1 MLNID
6 RKYLM
11 NLDESA
17 LKRQR
22 LIMRIIAVLLLLGG
36 IFCLINPLA
45 SSVVL
50 SKIIGILL
58 LLSGIALIVGMVTNR
73 RAHDLWPMVTG
84 ILLGVAY
91 IVMGYVFVTNP
102 AIGMISLAVVLAVL
116 FAFGGVMRL
125 ITGFKT
131 WKMPGAWLQILLG
144 VLDLVITYLLI
155 SAGPLMSITMV
166 TTLVGIEM
174 LFSSFS
180 CFMVA
185 SLYKRDA

>member
-11 NLDESA
+11 SLDENT
-17 LKRQR
+17 LKKQR
-22 LIMRIIAVLLLLGG
+22 IIMRIIAILLLLGG

-50 SKIIGILL
+50 SKIIGVLL
-58 LLSGIALIVGMVTNR
+58 LLSGIAMIVGMVTNR
-73 RAHDLWPMVTG
+73 SHNLWPMVTG
-84 ILLGVAY
+84 ILLGIAY
-91 IVMGYVFVTNP
+91 IVMGYVFITNP

-125 ITGFKT
+125 ITGFRT
-131 WKMPGAWLQILLG
+131 WGMPGAWLQILLG
-144 VLDLVITYLLI
+144 VLDLIITYLLV

-185 SLYKRDA
+185 GLYKQN

>member
-6 RKYLM
+6 RKYLIS
-11 NLDESA
+11 LDKGT
-17 LKRQR
+17 LKKQR
-22 LIMRIIAVLLLLGG
+22 ITMQVIAILLLLGG

-45 SSVVL
+45 TGAAL
-50 SKIIGILL
+50 SMIIGILL
-58 LLSGIALIVGMVTNR
+58 LLSGIAMVIGMISNR
-73 RAHDLWPMVTG
+73 SHNLWPMVTG

-91 IVMGYVFVTNP
+91 IVMGYVFITNP
-102 AIGMISLAVVLAVL
+102 TVGMISLAIVLGVL

-125 ITGFKT
+125 ITGFRM
-131 WKMPGAWLQILLG
+131 WGLPGAWLQILLG
-144 VLDLVITYLLI
+144 VLDLIITYLLV

-174 LFSSFS
+174 LFSSFG

-185 SLYKRDA
+185 SLYKRNS

>member
-6 RKYLM
+6 RKYL
-11 NLDESA
+11 LSIDEGT
-17 LKRQR
+17 LKKQR
-22 LIMRIIAVLLLLGG
+22 LIMRVIAILLLLGG

-45 SSVVL
+45 SGAAL
-50 SKIIGILL
+50 SMIIGILL
-58 LLSGIALIVGMVTNR
+58 LLSGIAMIVGMIANRTNN
-73 RAHDLWPMVTG
+73 LWPMVTG

-91 IVMGYVFVTNP
+91 IVMGYVFITNP
-102 AIGMISLAVVLAVL
+102 AVRMISLAIVLAVL

-125 ITGFKT
+125 ITGYRT
-131 WKMPGAWLQILLG
+131 WGLPGAWLHILLG
-144 VLDLVITYLLI
+144 ILDLVITYLLV

-185 SLYKRDA
+185 GLYKRQS

>member
-11 NLDESA
+11 GLDEGT
-17 LKRQR
+17 LKKQR
-22 LIMRIIAVLLLLGG
+22 LIMQVIAILLLLGG

-45 SSVVL
+45 SGAAL
-50 SKIIGILL
+50 SMIIGILL
-58 LLSGIALIVGMVTNR
+58 LLSGIAMIVGMISNR
-73 RAHDLWPMVTG
+73 SHNLWPMATG

-91 IVMGYVFVTNP
+91 IVMGYVFISNP
-102 AIGMISLAVVLAVL
+102 TIGMISLAIVLGVL

-125 ITGFKT
+125 ITGFRT
-131 WKMPGAWLQILLG
+131 WGLPGAWLQILLG
-144 VLDLVITYLLI
+144 VLDLVITYLLV

-185 SLYKRDA
+185 SLYKRNS

>member
-6 RKYLM
+6 RKYLISV
-11 NLDESA
+11 DEKT
-17 LKRQR
+17 LKKQQ
-22 LIMRIIAVLLLLGG
+22 LIMRVIAVLLLLGG

-45 SSVVL
+45 SGAVL
-50 SKIIGILL
+50 STIIGILL
-58 LLSGIALIVGMVTNR
+58 LLSGIAMIVGMIANR
-73 RAHDLWPMVTG
+73 THNLWPMVTG

-91 IVMGYVFVTNP
+91 IVMGYVFITNP
-102 AIGMISLAVVLAVL
+102 TVGMISLAIVLAVL

-125 ITGFKT
+125 ITGYRT
-131 WKMPGAWLQILLG
+131 WGLPGAWLQILLG
-144 VLDLVITYLLI
+144 VLDLIITYLLV

-174 LFSSFS
+174 LFSSFG

-185 SLYKRDA
+185 GLYKR

>member
-17 LKRQR
+17 LKKQR
-22 LIMRIIAVLLLLGG
+22 WIMQIIAILLLLGG

-45 SSVVL
+45 SGVVL

-58 LLSGIALIVGMVTNR
+58 LLSGIALIVGMIANR
-73 RAHDLWPMVTG
+73 SNNLWPMVTG

-131 WKMPGAWLQILLG
+131 WGMPGAWLQILLG
-144 VLDLVITYLLI
+144 VLDLVITYLLV

-185 SLYKRDA
+185 SLYKRNS

>member
-6 RKYLM
+6 RKYLIS
-11 NLDESA
+11 LDKET
-17 LKRQR
+17 LKKQR
-22 LIMRIIAVLLLLGG
+22 LTMQVIAILLLLGG

-45 SSVVL
+45 SGAAL
-50 SKIIGILL
+50 SMIIGILL
-58 LLSGIALIVGMVTNR
+58 LLSGIAMIIGMISNR
-73 RAHDLWPMVTG
+73 SHNLWPMVTG

-91 IVMGYVFVTNP
+91 IVMGYVFITNP
-102 AIGMISLAVVLAVL
+102 TVGMISLAIVLGVL

-125 ITGFKT
+125 ITGFRM
-131 WKMPGAWLQILLG
+131 WGLPGAWLQILLG
-144 VLDLVITYLLI
+144 VLDLIITYLLV

-174 LFSSFS
+174 LFSSFG

-185 SLYKRDA
+185 SLYKRNS

>member
-11 NLDESA
+11 DIDEGT
-17 LKRQR
+17 LKKQR

-45 SSVVL
+45 SGAAL
-50 SKIIGILL
+50 STIIGILL
-58 LLSGIALIVGMVTNR
+58 LLSGIALIIGMIANR
-73 RAHDLWPMVTG
+73 SHNLWPMVTG
-84 ILLGVAY
+84 ILVGVAY
-91 IVMGYVFVTNP
+91 IVMGYVFITNP
-102 AIGMISLAVVLAVL
+102 TIGMISLAIVLGVL

-131 WKMPGAWLQILLG
+131 WGLPGAWLQILLG
-144 VLDLVITYLLI
+144 VLDLFITYLLV

-185 SLYKRDA
+185 GLFKRNS

>member
-11 NLDESA
+11 GLGEGT
-17 LKRQR
+17 LKKQR
-22 LIMRIIAVLLLLGG
+22 IIMRVIAVLLLLGG

-45 SSVVL
+45 SGAAL
-50 SKIIGILL
+50 STIIGILL
-58 LLSGIALIVGMVTNR
+58 LLSGIALIVGMISNR
-73 RAHDLWPMVTG
+73 THNLWPMVTG
-84 ILLGVAY
+84 ILLGIAY
-91 IVMGYVFVTNP
+91 IVMGYVFITNP
-102 AIGMISLAVVLAVL
+102 AVGMISLAIVLGVL

-125 ITGFKT
+125 ITGYKT
-131 WKMPGAWLQILLG
+131 WGLPGACLQILLG
-144 VLDLVITYLLI
+144 VLDLIITYLLV

-185 SLYKRDA
+185 SLFKRAP

>member
-6 RKYLM
+6 RKYLIS
-11 NLDESA
+11 LDKGT
-17 LKRQR
+17 LKKQR
-22 LIMRIIAVLLLLGG
+22 LIMQVIAILLLLGG

-45 SSVVL
+45 SGAAL
-50 SKIIGILL
+50 SMIIGILL
-58 LLSGIALIVGMVTNR
+58 LLSGIAMVIGMISNR
-73 RAHDLWPMVTG
+73 SHNLWSMVTG

-91 IVMGYVFVTNP
+91 IVMGYVFITNP
-102 AIGMISLAVVLAVL
+102 TVGMISLAIVLGVL

-125 ITGFKT
+125 ITGFRM
-131 WKMPGAWLQILLG
+131 WGLPGAWLQILLG
-144 VLDLVITYLLI
+144 VLDLIITYLLV

-174 LFSSFS
+174 LFSSFG

-185 SLYKRDA
+185 SLYKRNS

>member
-1 MLNID
+1 MDID
-6 RKYLM
+6 
-11 NLDESA
+11 EGT
-17 LKRQR
+17 LKKQR

-45 SSVVL
+45 SGAAL
-50 SKIIGILL
+50 STIIGILL
-58 LLSGIALIVGMVTNR
+58 LLSGIALIIGMIANR
-73 RAHDLWPMVTG
+73 SHNLWPMVTG
-84 ILLGVAY
+84 ILVGVAY
-91 IVMGYVFVTNP
+91 IVMGYVFITNP
-102 AIGMISLAVVLAVL
+102 TIGMISLAIVLGVL

-131 WKMPGAWLQILLG
+131 WGLPGAWLQILLG
-144 VLDLVITYLLI
+144 VLDLFITYLLV

-185 SLYKRDA
+185 GLFKRNS

>member
-11 NLDESA
+11 SLDEST
-17 LKRQR
+17 LKKQR
-22 LIMRIIAVLLLLGG
+22 IIMRVIATLLLLGG

-50 SKIIGILL
+50 SKIIGVLL
-58 LLSGIALIVGMVTNR
+58 LLSGIAMIVGMVTNR
-73 RAHDLWPMVTG
+73 SHNLWPMVTG
-84 ILLGVAY
+84 ILLGIAY
-91 IVMGYVFVTNP
+91 IVMGYVFITNP

-125 ITGFKT
+125 ITGFRT
-131 WKMPGAWLQILLG
+131 WGMPGAWLQILLG
-144 VLDLVITYLLI
+144 VLDLIITYLLV

-185 SLYKRDA
+185 GLYKQN

>member
-6 RKYLM
+6 QKYLT

-17 LKRQR
+17 LKKQR
-22 LIMRIIAVLLLLGG
+22 IFMRIVAVLLLLGG

-45 SSVVL
+45 SGAAL
-50 SKIIGILL
+50 SMVIGILL
-58 LLSGIALIVGMVTNR
+58 LLSGIAMIVSMIANR
-73 RAHDLWPMVTG
+73 SDNFWPMVAG

-91 IVMGYVFVTNP
+91 IVMGYVFITNP

-116 FAFGGVMRL
+116 FAFGGVLRL
-125 ITGFKT
+125 INGFKDL
-131 WKMPGAWLQILLG
+131 KRPGAWLQILLG
-144 VLDLVITYLLI
+144 VLDLVITYLLV

-185 SLYKRDA
+185 SLFKRS

>member
-11 NLDESA
+11 SLDEST
-17 LKRQR
+17 LKKQR
-22 LIMRIIAVLLLLGG
+22 IIMRVIAILLLLGG

-50 SKIIGILL
+50 SKIIGVLL
-58 LLSGIALIVGMVTNR
+58 LLSGIAMIVGMVTNR
-73 RAHDLWPMVTG
+73 SHNLWPMVTG
-84 ILLGVAY
+84 ILLGIAY
-91 IVMGYVFVTNP
+91 IVMGHVFITNP

-125 ITGFKT
+125 ITGFRT
-131 WKMPGAWLQILLG
+131 WGMPGAWLQILLG
-144 VLDLVITYLLI
+144 VLDLIITYLLV

-180 CFMVA
+180 YFMVA
-185 SLYKRDA
+185 GLYKQN

>member
-6 RKYLM
+6 RKFLL
-11 NLDESA
+11 NLDEKA
-17 LKRQR
+17 LKKQR
-22 LIMRIIAVLLLLGG
+22 IFMLIIAILLLLGG

-45 SSVVL
+45 SGAAL
-50 SKIIGILL
+50 SMVIGILL
-58 LLSGIALIVGMVTNR
+58 LLSGIAMIIGMIANR
-73 RAHDLWPMVTG
+73 TDNFWPMLTG

-91 IVMGYVFVTNP
+91 IVMGYVFITNP

-116 FAFGGVMRL
+116 FAFGGVIRL
-125 ITGFKT
+125 ITGFKNL
-131 WKMPGAWLQILLG
+131 KVPGAWLQILLG
-144 VLDLVITYLLI
+144 VLDLVITYLLV

-185 SLYKRDA
+185 SLFKRS